1 MSDGTKKDTSDTLI
15 DNEDLLSILGANT
28 STDAASALDESD
40 EVEADKKMK
49 ELKAIA
55 DQLEESTKGS
65 NPGSGDL
72 DKDLSDWFDGRSSLP
87 SDDLNSYVSNS
98 MIKMD
103 YGTSRHTLSNFSKMG
118 VLSRFLDSSFEIMF
132 DDTTI
137 MTLDPDDLEERV
149 KLAFTMYREL
159 GTLNQRT
166 IQNIRDYHLKANTG
180 SDDVDKMSLL
190 LSSIPS
196 DKLKALLLE
205 ITGEQAER

>member
-1 MSDGTKKDTSDTLI
+1 MSEDIKKDASDNLI
-15 DNEDLLSILGANT
+15 DNDDLLSILGADI

-40 EVEADKKMK
+40 EAAADKKME
-49 ELKAIA
+49 ELKALA
-55 DQLEESTKGS
+55 TQLEDSTKGS

-72 DKDLSDWFDGRSSLP
+72 DKDLSDWFDGKSSLP
-87 SDDLNSYVSNS
+87 SDDLNSYVNNS

-118 VLSRFLDSSFEIMF
+118 ILSKFLDSSFELMF
-132 DDTTI
+132 DAGAI
-137 MTLDPDDLEERV
+137 MTLTPDDLEERV

-166 IQNIRDYHLKANTG
+166 IQNLKDYHLKANTG
-180 SDDVDKMSLL
+180 SDGVDKMSLL

-196 DKLKALLLE
+196 EKLKALLLE
-205 ITGEQAER
+205 ITGEQTKR